1 MNLEHYKKILNFVH
15 EADNSGLM
23 LEALD
28 LTEFSGEKV
37 IGVLQRLAKFQI
49 TSGAGSYL
57 EIGVFQG
64 LTLISVAN
72 VLKESIVYGVDNFA
86 FFDPKGINKK
96 IVEKRVIA
104 NDLNNV
110 CVINSDYEDALEN
123 LEKHIGDPKIGAYFV
138 DGPHDYRSQLICLN
152 LAKPYLSDCS
162 IIVVDDCNY
171 RHVRL
176 ANRDF
181 LLANPDYKLLFEAYT
196 DCHPGNMDKDAEQEA
211 RKGWWNGVNIIV
223 HDPNNIL
230 NVMLPE
236 THRDRQLY
244 ENEHIVHS
252 AKYGELAPE
261 AVSFLQSVL
270 SLRLISAMKQ
280 VAKIFPK
287 LLNNSA
293 KYRDRYLSM
302 NTYSEQ
308 LSKRNCNKALE

>member
-1 MNLEHYKKILNFVH
+1 
-15 EADNSGLM
+15 
-23 LEALD
+23 
-28 LTEFSGEKV
+28 
-37 IGVLQRLAKFQI
+37 
-49 TSGAGSYL
+49 
-57 EIGVFQG
+57 
-64 LTLISVAN
+64 
-72 VLKESIVYGVDNFA
+72 
-86 FFDPKGINKK
+86 
-96 IVEKRVIA
+96 
-104 NDLNNV
+104 
-110 CVINSDYEDALEN
+110 VINSDYEDALEN

-211 RKGWWNGVNIIV
+211 RKGWWNGVNIIIV